1 MFYSQLGCSLFVGA
15 VPEASVSSS
24 QSGCLTEKLH
34 MGLQCRCPLLLIAEV
49 ARGHGIIAD
58 KAVLDFVNTDQASKF
73 IGLVSFALANDYA
86 VGFKQ
91 AQDLVRMPC
100 LCLENARLSL
110 GDDLLNQ
117 GQVVFESSF
126 LRRRPA

>member
-1 MFYSQLGCSLFVGA
+1 
-15 VPEASVSSS
+15 
-24 QSGCLTEKLH
+24 

-49 ARGHGIIAD
+49 ARGHDIIAD
-58 KAVLDFVNTDQASKF
+58 KTVLDFVKTDQASKF

-91 AQDLVRMPC
+91 AQDLVRMPR
-100 LCLENARLSL
+100 LCLENACLSL

-117 GQVVFESSF
+117 GQVVFERTFCCDDLQESF
-126 LRRRPA
+126 ATDH

>member
-1 MFYSQLGCSLFVGA
+1 
-15 VPEASVSSS
+15 
-24 QSGCLTEKLH
+24 

-58 KAVLDFVNTDQASKF
+58 KALLDFVNTDQASKF

-86 VGFKQ
+86 VGFKE
-91 AQDLVRMPC
+91 AQDLVRMPR

-117 GQVVFESSF
+117 GQVVFERTF
-126 LRRRPA
+126 CCDDLRKLRDEPLIGHR